1 METFVKKKYSLY
13 VLLKKWST
21 VCHEIILSRDSAKS
35 NSRYEIVA
43 IETRFNACKSVA
55 QNINDI

>member
-1 METFVKKKYSLY
+1 METFVKKKYSLC

-35 NSRYEIVA
+35 NSRYEFVA
-43 IETRFNACKSVA
+43 IDNAYKSVA
-55 QNINDI
+55 NNINGV